1 MRVVNYRPYCR
12 RYALGS
18 IDPISTPKDMLH
30 AQCLHMGRTRTKVAN
45 DKMSRDEIQRISDWV
60 ESEMKKLMDSFLL
73 FTNSVPL
80 STSKGPQGKGQAL
93 TDPLERRQP
102 TFADDDRRR
111 FGPSTRDTGQHE
123 AVHIASPI
131 DRSTVSH
138 QIHSMLRGGGSF
150 QSANARILMRRRG
163 SGTTLGGSL
172 VCVAVLGIRSRR
184 SIVEHSSTGPS
195 SGSPDAD
202 LNAHYALRPVANAR
216 IST

>member
-80 STSKGPQGKGQAL
+80 STS
-93 TDPLERRQP
+93 R
-102 TFADDDRRR
+102 DRRAKGKPSR
-111 FGPSTRDTGQHE
+111 IRSSVDNQPSRTTIGAASVHPLAIPVSTRLFT
-123 AVHIASPI
+123 
-131 DRSTVSH
+131 
-138 QIHSMLRGGGSF
+138 
-150 QSANARILMRRRG
+150 
-163 SGTTLGGSL
+163 
-172 VCVAVLGIRSRR
+172 
-184 SIVEHSSTGPS
+184 
-195 SGSPDAD
+195 
-202 LNAHYALRPVANAR
+202 
-216 IST
+216 